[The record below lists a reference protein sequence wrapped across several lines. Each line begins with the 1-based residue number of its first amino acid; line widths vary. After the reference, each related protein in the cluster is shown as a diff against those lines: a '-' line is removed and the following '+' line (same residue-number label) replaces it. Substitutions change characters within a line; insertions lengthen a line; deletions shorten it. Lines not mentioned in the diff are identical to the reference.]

1 MRLAVETPLTIA
13 WLAGAAGRQG
23 LDATFVVK
31 GTFDLEPGAPARFAA
46 EAMPPAG
53 DAPYEGLEGSVRYP
67 SDFAPHKPS
76 AELLLVGAAHAPGGR
91 PVAALKAAVAL
102 GSWRKELLVTGARR
116 LKRKW
121 MGMAREMEQP
131 APFAEQEISYA
142 FAFGGPK
149 YAKNPLGRGAEE
161 IDDPREGRV
170 RDLPRILDPRRPSI
184 EPSDKPDPAG
194 FGAIAPSWPQRAPR
208 GTYDRSW
215 LESRW
220 PDPPRDFDWGI
231 YNAAPADQRFERAFA
246 GDETLTLENLRP
258 DAPRFE
264 ARLPG
269 VRPRLFAVRAID
281 GAPRAEEVELKL
293 DTIWIDA
300 AAPKLVLV
308 WRGRMSIASRRMKDV
323 AAALLFHEDLAAPP
337 SPAGPHFER
346 ALALARGEARG
357 VEVEAPEPPEP
368 PSPDQ
373 PPDEAWAAEVERA
386 GELVR
391 AELDQAKR
399 EIEGE
404 RTRLLDAASRGV
416 ETRALDA
423 SGESGALGGAVSDEE
438 AIAAA
443 EAALRAAAQATP
455 ELAPRLAAVLPLP
468 RPRPIEEPRLDD
480 LPRIEA
486 PPTRDEALAAL
497 ARGEALNGADLSGLD
512 LSGADLAGADLRGA
526 SLAGTKLRGARL
538 AKARLDNADL
548 SGADL
553 SGADLEEASLV
564 EADAEG
570 ADLSGARLARAKLDG
585 ASFARASLAGADLS
599 AAEGKR
605 ASFVEARAAELRA
618 AGARLA
624 GADFSAADLEKAD
637 FNGAALG
644 EATFERARAA
654 GADFRRADLAKLRAS
669 DGADLRGADLRRAR
683 GEGAVFEGAAFDGAR
698 FEGASLARAMFEDA
712 SLKGAKLDGATLR
725 FARFDEAILDEASLT
740 LADLF
745 RASLE
750 GASLLRAD
758 LRGASLF
765 EAELW
770 NVRDAGADYAGANL
784 ARTKKAV
791 R

>member
-1 MRLAVETPLTIA
+1 MRLAVETPLMIA

-23 LDATFVVK
+23 LDATWIVK
-31 GTFDLEPGAPARFAA
+31 GTFDLEDGAPARFAA
-46 EAMPPAG
+46 ASIPPGG
-53 DAPYEGLEGSVRYP
+53 DVPYEGLEGSVRCP
-67 SDFAPHKPS
+67 SDFAPHKPA
-76 AELLLVGAAHAPGGR
+76 AELLLVGDAHAPGGR

-121 MGMAREMEQP
+121 LGMAREMEQP
-131 APFAEQEISYA
+131 APFVSQEISYA
-142 FAFGGPK
+142 FAFGGLG
-149 YAKNPLGRGAEE
+149 YAKNPLGRGAAE
-161 IDDPREGRV
+161 IDDPQDGRV

-194 FGAIAPSWPQRAPR
+194 FGPLAPSWPQRAPR
-208 GTYDRSW
+208 GTYDRAW

-220 PDPPRDFDWGI
+220 PDPPRDFDWAI
-231 YNAAPADQRFERAFA
+231 YNAAPPDQRFERAFA

-269 VRPRLFAVRAID
+269 VRPRLFAVRTID

-293 DTIWIDA
+293 DTLWIDA

-323 AAALLFHEDLAAPP
+323 AAALLFHEDLAASP

-346 ALALARGEARG
+346 ALALARGEGAG

-373 PPDEAWAAEVERA
+373 PPDDAWAAEVERA

-391 AELDQAKR
+391 AELDAAKR
-399 EIEGE
+399 EIEAE
-404 RTRLLDAASRGV
+404 RTRLLDAAGRGV
-416 ETRALDA
+416 EAKALEA
-423 SGESGALGGAVSDEE
+423 SGAGKLIEAQRAFGAPSMPGAPSAPSIPSVPSAPGMPGAPSVPSAPSVPGVPAAPSAPGALGVPVSDEE

-443 EAALRAAAQATP
+443 EATLRAAAQGTP

-468 RPRPIEEPRLDD
+468 RPRAIEEPKLDD
-480 LPRIEA
+480 LPRIET

-497 ARGEALNGADLSGLD
+497 ARGEALAGADLAGLD

-538 AKARLDNADL
+538 AKARLDDADL

-564 EADAEG
+564 GADAEG

-585 ASFARASLAGADLS
+585 ASFGRANLAGADLA
-599 AAEGKR
+599 AAEGTR
-605 ASFVEARAAELRA
+605 ASFVEARAAELR
-618 AGARLA
+618 
-624 GADFSAADLEKAD
+624 
-637 FNGAALG
+637 
-644 EATFERARAA
+644 
-654 GADFRRADLAKLRAS
+654 
-669 DGADLRGADLRRAR
+669 
-683 GEGAVFEGAAFDGAR
+683 
-698 FEGASLARAMFEDA
+698 
-712 SLKGAKLDGATLR
+712 
-725 FARFDEAILDEASLT
+725 
-740 LADLF
+740 
-745 RASLE
+745 
-750 GASLLRAD
+750 
-758 LRGASLF
+758 
-765 EAELW
+765 
-770 NVRDAGADYAGANL
+770 
-784 ARTKKAV
+784 
-791 R
+791 